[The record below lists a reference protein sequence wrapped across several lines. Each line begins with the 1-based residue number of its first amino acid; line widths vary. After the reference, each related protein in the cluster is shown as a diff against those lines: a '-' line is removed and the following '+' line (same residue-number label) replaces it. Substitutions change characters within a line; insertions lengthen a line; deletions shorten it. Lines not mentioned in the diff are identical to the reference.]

1 MLKRREIILSK
12 EPTEEE
18 MKTLKELRKKFDE
31 LEKLNPFKSRRAPRE
46 KTSTEV
52 EETSN
57 KK

>member
-1 MLKRREIILSK
+1 MSK

-18 MKTLKELRKKFDE
+18 MKTLKELRKKFDA

-52 EETSN
+52 EEMSN